1 MKSHG
6 NMKELIY
13 VHLNTAHQ
21 YTVSYGVEFHEFVR
35 SLPRELN
42 HLVLLKHGYNE
53 SEFNMHT
60 RFEYVDS
67 EDISKLLKEDIA
79 EYGSF
84 CWIDFEDTDG
94 LNELDGQE
102 IAELLYLGH
111 SKDHLR
117 RPFYSKLNNRF
128 VYLSQDDEWFNKTYY
143 RNTSDFYHM
152 LGRAI
157 SLKLGHF
164 RSERSFFGLKK
175 GLPLPPIPK
184 EIMASFT
191 DKMKE
196 GMVFSLSKAAQN
208 RASVEIP
215 VWVIGDFS
223 NMDEMFEEYMTTY
236 RSMPDGHLV
245 FDKRTHEWSVY
256 FNK

>member
-42 HLVLLKHGYNE
+42 NLVLLKHGYNE
-53 SEFNMHT
+53 SGFNMHT
-60 RFEYVDS
+60 RFEYVEA
-67 EDISKLLKEDIA
+67 EDVSKLLKENIA

-152 LGRAI
+152 LGRAMT
-157 SLKLGHF
+157 LKLG
-164 RSERSFFGLKK
+164 RVTVMESIWPSIGRMSTVG
-175 GLPLPPIPK
+175 
-184 EIMASFT
+184 S
-191 DKMKE
+191 
-196 GMVFSLSKAAQN
+196 SK
-208 RASVEIP
+208 P
-215 VWVIGDFS
+215 VGRIICSTILGVCS
-223 NMDEMFEEYMTTY
+223 NSYGPGVAETNTA
-236 RSMPDGHLV
+236 
-245 FDKRTHEWSVY
+245 
-256 FNK
+256 